1 MDFGGKLCWCV
12 ISNVTS
18 DFIAVMFA
26 YAKTTFTILLFGNSV
41 T

>member
-26 YAKTTFTILLFGNSV
+26 YAKNNIYNITV
-41 T
+41 WE